1 MSCKIKATNFW
12 DALEDLGIKVT
23 FKEKGAL
30 LALYD
35 LQKTDDL
42 DLSTWVQKQRK
53 AVKLGQLTQAQDQ
66 ELSGMMKELNDHLN
80 EHNIS
85 LVDFFKAKDTD

>member
-12 DALEDLGIKVT
+12 EALEDLGIKVT

-35 LQKTDDL
+35 L
-42 DLSTWVQKQRK
+42 
-53 AVKLGQLTQAQDQ
+53 
-66 ELSGMMKELNDHLN
+66 
-80 EHNIS
+80 
-85 LVDFFKAKDTD
+85 